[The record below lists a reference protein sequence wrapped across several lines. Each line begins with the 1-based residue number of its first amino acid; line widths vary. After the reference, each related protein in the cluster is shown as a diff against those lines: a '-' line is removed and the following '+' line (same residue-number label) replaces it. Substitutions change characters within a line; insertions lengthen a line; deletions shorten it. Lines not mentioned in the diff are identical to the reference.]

1 MNEFLKRT
9 RKGFKILHLLG
20 QKSWRIRLDPP
31 GFLTGINSGK
41 PIRDE

>member
-20 QKSWRIRLDPP
+20 QKSWRIQPDPP
-31 GFLTGINSGK
+31 GFRDELLAM